1 MHRQVASLVTLAL
14 FTSVVYLVPASPAQA
29 ATIDAAGMVYG
40 GIYSSEFFAS
50 SDLDEL
56 AAATGQ
62 RVTFGGTFNSVNE
75 NDGVVGDW
83 SNTREVL
90 DEVWKGQA
98 TPFANLTI
106 PDTAAAIASGAWDAK
121 INTWASHLEQY
132 LDKGG
137 GRSLVLAPLQEM
149 NGDWTSYGCDP
160 ANFKRAYQRI
170 VDVLRGRGID
180 ETQVRFAFAPNG
192 WTSPG
197 CGSITDY
204 YPGDS
209 YVDVVGISTY
219 RWNGTDT
226 VYKVMGQA
234 VDQISTSFPTKPIVI
249 AQTAAW
255 PALTKDQWI
264 TDVFSWAASN
274 PHVVAVIY
282 FNFDNSDKSG
292 ETDWRIWISPSVN
305 GGWKTGMNS
314 ASTAYQWPLDDWFRP
329 GTLTLDIEE
338 ASLCPEGG
346 DCDTVGFQDSGG
358 KFHLWSHTVSGVDE
372 TAFYF
377 GNPGDISFSGD
388 WDCDGVETLGLYRQ
402 SDGYVYLRNSNTG
415 GTADI
420 TFFFGDPGD
429 VPIAGD
435 FDGDGCDT
443 VSVYRP
449 AEGRFYIINELGAD
463 DGSLGAAEY
472 SFFFGNPGDK
482 PFVGDFDG
490 DGVDTIGLHREST
503 GLVYFRNTNTTGV
516 ADFSFIY
523 GDPGDVLVAG
533 DWDGDGIDTVGVYR
547 PSNGMIYFRN
557 SNTAGVADASLYAG
571 DYTGLVAIDP

>member
-1 MHRQVASLVTLAL
+1 MRRRVAIVLSLALVIGAGFPGVASAE
-14 FTSVVYLVPASPAQA
+14 P
-29 ATIDAAGMVYG
+29 DED
-40 GIYSSEFFAS
+40 GIYPMVFPVVGPNYY
-50 SDLDEL
+50 SD
-56 AAATGQ
+56 
-62 RVTFGGTFNSVNE
+62 TFGAP
-75 NDGVVGDW
+75 
-83 SNTREVL
+83 R
-90 DEVWKGQA
+90 
-98 TPFANLTI
+98 P
-106 PDTAAAIASGAWDAK
+106 
-121 INTWASHLEQY
+121 
-132 LDKGG
+132 G
-137 GRSLVLAPLQEM
+137 GRSHAGQDIMTYDVKGLPVLAVAAGTVKWI
-149 NGDWTSYGCDP
+149 GDTCCYLAIEHDDGWETWYIHLNNDTQNPDGTYSDDG
-160 ANFKRAYQRI
+160 Q
-170 VDVLRGRGID
+170 GWGIAD
-180 ETQVRFAFAPNG
+180 GIEVGVRVEAGQLIG
-192 WTSPG
+192 WV
-197 CGSITDY
+197 
-204 YPGDS
+204 GDS
-209 YVDVVGISTY
+209 GNAEDVAPQLHFELRDPDG
-219 RWNGTDT
+219 
-226 VYKVMGQA
+226 
-234 VDQISTSFPTKPIVI
+234 
-249 AQTAAW
+249 
-255 PALTKDQWI
+255 
-264 TDVFSWAASN
+264 N
-274 PHVVAVIY
+274 PYNPYESLLVA
-282 FNFDNSDKSG
+282 
-292 ETDWRIWISPSVN
+292 
-305 GGWKTGMNS
+305 
-314 ASTAYQWPLDDWFRP
+314 
-329 GTLTLDIEE
+329 E
-338 ASLCPEGG
+338 APPPPEPLCPEGG

-571 DYTGLVAIDP
+571 DYTGVVNLRP